1 MEKSEYPQLDEGLDK
16 EVIGFD
22 GKPFTLKELRVT
34 ANDYTSKTPIEERK
48 SIKEKFEQIFNCNKD
63 KIPDE
68 LLKEV
73 YGNNIK
79 AEELWLPVPLYK
91 NKKDKPPVYSVSNFG
106 RIKHYGII
114 MKQGDKLGKEYGG
127 YLVMKDYTRPAEYK
141 FDSTTCV
148 YQLVA
153 KAFFSREEFKGKQI
167 HHINNNG
174 YDCRPENLI
183 LLTPEQHSKVHGFPV
198 KGDNNSYEKVSQV
211 GQ

>member
-1 MEKSEYPQLDEGLDK
+1 MKKSNYPQLDEGLDEK
-16 EVIGFD
+16 VIGFD
-22 GKPFTLKELRVT
+22 GKTFTLRELRVT
-34 ANDYTSKTPIEERK
+34 ANEYTAKAPIEERK
-48 SIKEKFEQIFNCNKD
+48 SIKEKFEQIFNCDKE

-73 YGNNIK
+73 YGDNIK
-79 AEELWLPVPLYK
+79 TKEIWKPVPLYK
-91 NKKDKPPVYSVSNFG
+91 KEKDGEAEYSASNFG

-148 YQLVA
+148 YRFVA
-153 KAFFSREEFKGKQI
+153 AAFLPNYKEGMHV

-183 LLTPEQHSKVHGFPV
+183 LLTPPQHSKVHGFPV
-198 KGDNNSYEKVSQV
+198 KGDDNSYEKVSQV
-211 GQ
+211 EQ

>member
-1 MEKSEYPQLDEGLDK
+1 MEKSNYPQLDEGLDEK
-16 EVIGFD
+16 VIGFD
-22 GKPFTLKELRVT
+22 GKTFTLRELRVT
-34 ANDYTSKTPIEERK
+34 ANEYTAKTPIEERK
-48 SIKEKFEQIFNCNKD
+48 SIKEKFEQIFNCDKE

-73 YGNNIK
+73 YGDNIK
-79 AEELWLPVPLYK
+79 TEEIWKKVPLYK
-91 NKKDKPPVYSVSNFG
+91 TEKNGEAEYSVSNFG

-127 YLVMKDYTRPAEYK
+127 YLVMKDYTRPAEYN

-148 YQLVA
+148 YRFVA
-153 KAFFSREEFKGKQI
+153 AAFLPNYKKGMHV

-183 LLTPEQHSKVHGFPV
+183 LLEKDQHSLVHNFPIPEMAEDPNYG
-198 KGDNNSYEKVSQV
+198 K
-211 GQ
+211 

>member
-1 MEKSEYPQLDEGLDK
+1 MEKSNYPQLDEGLDEK
-16 EVIGFD
+16 VIGFD
-22 GKPFTLKELRVT
+22 GKTFTLRELRVT
-34 ANDYTSKTPIEERK
+34 ANEYTAKTPIEERK
-48 SIKEKFEQIFNCNKD
+48 SIKEKFEQIFNCDKE

-73 YGNNIK
+73 YGDNIK
-79 AEELWLPVPLYK
+79 TEEIWKKVPLYK
-91 NKKDKPPVYSVSNFG
+91 TEKNGEAEYSVSNFG

-127 YLVMKDYTRPAEYK
+127 YLVMKDYTRPAEYN

-148 YQLVA
+148 YRFVA
-153 KAFFSREEFKGKQI
+153 AAFLPNYKKGMHV

-183 LLTPEQHSKVHGFPV
+183 LLTPPQHSKVHGFPL
-198 KGDNNSYEKVSQV
+198 KGDDNSYEKVSQV

>member
-1 MEKSEYPQLDEGLDK
+1 MGKSEYPQLDEGLDEK
-16 EVIGFD
+16 VIGFD
-22 GKPFTLKELRVT
+22 GKIFTLKELRAT
-34 ANDYTSKTPIEERK
+34 ANEYTAKAPVEERK
-48 SIKEKFEQIFNCNKD
+48 SIKKKFEQIFNCNKD

-73 YGNNIK
+73 YGGNIK
-79 AEELWLPVPLYK
+79 TAEIWKQVPLYK
-91 NKKDKPPVYSVSNFG
+91 KEKDGEAEYSVSNFG

-148 YQLVA
+148 YRFVA
-153 KAFFSREEFKGKQI
+153 AAFFPNYKVGMHV

-183 LLTPEQHSKVHGFPV
+183 LLTPPQHSKVHGFPV
-198 KGDNNSYEKVSQV
+198 KGDDNSYKKVSQV
-211 GQ
+211 EK

>member
-1 MEKSEYPQLDEGLDK
+1 MGKSNYPQLDEGLDEK
-16 EVIGFD
+16 VIGFD
-22 GKPFTLKELRVT
+22 GKTFTLRELRVT
-34 ANDYTSKTPIEERK
+34 ANEYTAKAPIEERK
-48 SIKEKFEQIFNCNKD
+48 SIKEKFEQIFNCDKE

-73 YGNNIK
+73 YGDNIK
-79 AEELWLPVPLYK
+79 TKEIWKPVPLYK
-91 NKKDKPPVYSVSNFG
+91 KEKDGEAEYSASNFG

-127 YLVMKDYTRPAEYK
+127 YLVMKDYTRPTEYK

-148 YQLVA
+148 YRFVA
-153 KAFFSREEFKGKQI
+153 AAFLPNYKEGMHV

-183 LLTPEQHSKVHGFPV
+183 LLTPPQHSKVHGFPV
-198 KGDNNSYEKVSQV
+198 KGDDNSYEKVSQV

>member
-1 MEKSEYPQLDEGLDK
+1 MEKSNYPQLDEGLDEK
-16 EVIGFD
+16 VIGFD
-22 GKPFTLKELRVT
+22 GKTFTLRELRVT
-34 ANDYTSKTPIEERK
+34 ANEYTAKAPIEERK
-48 SIKEKFEQIFNCNKD
+48 SIKEKFEQIFNCD
-63 KIPDE
+63 KEKISDE

-73 YGNNIK
+73 YGDNIK
-79 AEELWLPVPLYK
+79 TKEIWKPVPLYK
-91 NKKDKPPVYSVSNFG
+91 KEKDGEAEYSASNFG

-148 YQLVA
+148 YRFVA
-153 KAFFSREEFKGKQI
+153 AAFLPNYKKGMHV

-183 LLTPEQHSKVHGFPV
+183 LLTPPQHSKVHGFPV
-198 KGDNNSYEKVSQV
+198 KGDDNSYEKVSQV